1 MYSILM
7 KAKAKIN
14 LTLDVI
20 GKREDGYHE
29 LEMIMQSVNLHDTLS
44 IKKIKTPIVRLDCN
58 YPWLPTDERNIVYRA
73 VKLFLERINSNQ
85 GIAIYINKKIPVGAG
100 LGGGS
105 ADAAA
110 TLVGLNRLFGMKLSK
125 KELMEMGLSLGADV
139 PFCIMRGTALAKGV
153 GEKLTPVPGI
163 HNVPILIVKPPFS
176 VSTARIYKGLELDKI
191 GKRPDTSKMLE
202 ALRQRDLNEMAM
214 NMVNV
219 LETVTIPLH
228 QEVQEI
234 KDDMIEQGAI
244 NSLMSGSGC
253 AVFGV
258 FNTYEKALKAA
269 RYFKFNR
276 NFREVYVTTTYSR
289 N

>member
-1 MYSILM
+1 MQSILV

-29 LEMIMQSVNLHDTLS
+29 LEMIMQSINLQDTLS
-44 IKKIKTPIVRLDCN
+44 IKKIKAPVVRLDCN
-58 YPWLPTDERNIVYRA
+58 YTWLPTDERNIVYKA

-85 GIAIYINKKIPVGAG
+85 GIAVSINKKIPVGAG

-110 TLVGLNRLFGMKLSK
+110 ALVGLNKLFGMKLSK

-139 PFCIMRGTALAKGV
+139 PFCIMRGTALARGV
-153 GEKLTPVPGI
+153 GEKLTTVHGI
-163 HNVPILIVKPPFS
+163 HNAPLLIVKPSFS
-176 VSTARIYKGLELDKI
+176 VSTAKIYKNLDLDKI
-191 GKRPDTSKMLE
+191 SEHPNTTQMLE
-202 ALRQRDLNEMAM
+202 ALKKRDLDQVAM

-219 LETVTIPLH
+219 LETVTIPMH
-228 QEVQEI
+228 QEIQEI
-234 KDDMIEQGAI
+234 KEEMIEQGAI

-253 AVFGV
+253 AVFAL
-258 FNTYEKALKAA
+258 FRNYDKALKAA
-269 RYFKFNR
+269 KHFKFNR